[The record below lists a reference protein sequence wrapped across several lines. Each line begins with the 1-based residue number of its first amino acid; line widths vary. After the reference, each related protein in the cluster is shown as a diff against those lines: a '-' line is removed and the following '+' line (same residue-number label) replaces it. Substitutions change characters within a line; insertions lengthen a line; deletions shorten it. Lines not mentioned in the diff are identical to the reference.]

1 MNISVCLA
9 TYNGEKYIE
18 TQINSILPQ
27 LSGNDELIIIDDGSK
42 DKTVDIIKSL
52 NSRYIKIF
60 INEKNLG
67 HVKTFEKLLS
77 LAQNQLLFL
86 SDQDDIWIE
95 SKIEIYKKYFDDN
108 DVLLISDNSYF
119 IDNKGN
125 EIHANIVKLS
135 KESSQNYSKNII
147 DIYSGT
153 AGYYGCGMAMKKD
166 ILDVILPIPTYIES
180 HDLWIAMAANM
191 MRSNLHIDDKT
202 FYRRIHDENDSLR
215 KRKFF
220 KKIFSRY
227 IFLRSQV
234 EILKRLKKIKR

>member
-77 LAQNQLLFL
+77 LAQNC
-86 SDQDDIWIE
+86 S
-95 SKIEIYKKYFDDN
+95 
-108 DVLLISDNSYF
+108 
-119 IDNKGN
+119 
-125 EIHANIVKLS
+125 
-135 KESSQNYSKNII
+135 
-147 DIYSGT
+147 
-153 AGYYGCGMAMKKD
+153 
-166 ILDVILPIPTYIES
+166 
-180 HDLWIAMAANM
+180 AACE
-191 MRSNLHIDDKT
+191 
-202 FYRRIHDENDSLR
+202 F
-215 KRKFF
+215 
-220 KKIFSRY
+220 
-227 IFLRSQV
+227 
-234 EILKRLKKIKR
+234 